1 MAKTIKTLQALRGE
15 RYFRW
20 RGGDVSRLEGLTDA
34 VMALAMTL
42 LIVSFEVPETWG
54 EMTTIFRQVPVLLI
68 CFSMMVMLWF
78 YNFQFHRRFGLENI
92 YTVVL
97 NAVFM
102 FLVLV
107 YVYPL
112 KFLFSVLV
120 GRVLGGEQANPG
132 DIDGVSMMVIYSS
145 GVFAIFGVLFLMN
158 MHAYKHR
165 DTLELDLAER
175 HLTRATLREHAIHMS
190 FGLASILLALAASED
205 HPWLVSASGMVYFG
219 VGPAQG
225 FAGFASG
232 RKLRATLAREAA
244 IANATTERN

>member
-1 MAKTIKTLQALRGE
+1 MPKQPRTLQALRGE

-20 RGGDVSRLEGLTDA
+20 RGADVSRLEGLTDA

-42 LIVSFEVPETWG
+42 LIVSFEVPTTWA
-54 EMTTIFRQVPVLLI
+54 EMTVVFQQVPVLLI
-68 CFSMMVMLWF
+68 CFAMMVMLWF

-92 YTVVL
+92 YTVML

-120 GRVLGGEQANPG
+120 GRMMGIPQAAPGE
-132 DIDGVSMMVIYSS
+132 IDGVSMMVIYSA
-145 GVFAIFGVLFLMN
+145 GVVAIFGVLFLMN
-158 MHAYKHR
+158 LHAYKHR
-165 DTLELDLAER
+165 DVLELDLAER
-175 HLTRATLREHAIHMS
+175 HLTRASLREHAIHMS
-190 FGLASILLALAASED
+190 FGATSILLALCATEGTV
-205 HPWLVSASGMVYFG
+205 WLLAASGMVYFG

-225 FAGFASG
+225 IAGYRG
-232 RKLRATLAREAA
+232 GKKLEAALAREAA
-244 IANATTERN
+244 AEQPALQQE

>member
-1 MAKTIKTLQALRGE
+1 MTLQALRGE

-42 LIVSFEVPETWG
+42 LIVSFEVPSTWM
-54 EMTTIFRQVPVLLI
+54 EMRSVFEQVPVLLI
-68 CFSMMVMLWF
+68 CFTMMVMLWF
-78 YNFQFHRRFGLENI
+78 YNFQFHRRFGLENF

-102 FLVLV
+102 FLVLI

-112 KFLFSVLV
+112 KFLFTILV
-120 GRVLGGEQANPG
+120 GQALGGERGNPG

-145 GVFAIFGVLFLMN
+145 GVVAIFGVLFLMN
-158 MHAYKHR
+158 LHAYKHR
-165 DTLELDLAER
+165 DILELDTAER
-175 HLTRATLREHAIHMS
+175 HLTRATLREHAIHMG
-190 FGLASILLALAASED
+190 FGLSSVVLALLASADRPWPLAASG
-205 HPWLVSASGMVYFG
+205 LVYFG

-232 RKLRATLAREAA
+232 RKLRATLAREAEA
-244 IANATTERN
+244 AKAAMELE